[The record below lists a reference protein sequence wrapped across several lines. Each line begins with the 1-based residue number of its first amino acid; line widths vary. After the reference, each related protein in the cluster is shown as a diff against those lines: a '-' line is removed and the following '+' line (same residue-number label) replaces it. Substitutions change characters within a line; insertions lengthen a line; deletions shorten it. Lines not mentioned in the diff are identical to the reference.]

1 VTHFH
6 PSAGSKVVHLLRAVL
21 LLAAP
26 LASCSYTCDMMRA
39 PDGKSTFPPDCS
51 KHTWKLVSPS
61 AAHASPCTHRLV
73 GLAVLACAG
82 THFSRHATARK
93 FPSEHKH
100 ARTCKAKCGLG
111 HAKCCHCVVLLR
123 PAIALL
129 RLPGPPPPHP
139 CDPARHVR
147 GPRHVSKRCARPR
160 GSCGAVRQADA
171 WQSHGSMMRDVTAWG
186 LDGYA
191 FDSGLVPKPSK
202 DPSAGGFQ
210 TSYSLQ
216 LHTTRIN

>member
-1 VTHFH
+1 MCDPLSSICRLQSGAPVARSSTPRCSSRLLFL
-6 PSAGSKVVHLLRAVL
+6 HLRHDASTRWQKHLSPRLLQAHVEARVPKRRA
-21 LLAAP
+21 
-26 LASCSYTCDMMRA
+26 CITMHT
-39 PDGKSTFPPDCS
+39 STRRP
-51 KHTWKLVSPS
+51 
-61 AAHASPCTHRLV
+61 
-73 GLAVLACAG
+73 GCAG